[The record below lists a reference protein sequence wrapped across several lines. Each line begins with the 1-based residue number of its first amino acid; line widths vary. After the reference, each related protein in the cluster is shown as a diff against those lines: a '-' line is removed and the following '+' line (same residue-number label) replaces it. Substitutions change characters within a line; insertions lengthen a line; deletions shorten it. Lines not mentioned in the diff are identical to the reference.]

1 MNNNLTLPQPAETFI
16 PHRLPMR
23 LVDTLVSF
31 EGASGVIEAIP
42 TVDSVLVD
50 ADGFLDPAALVELLA
65 QGYAVI
71 KGYADLQQGNEIS
84 EGYLVGIRKLQISGR
99 ARRGDRL
106 IINIRTIG
114 SFEGFAVAE
123 GDVVHGDEIIA
134 NGSVKLWIV
143 DAGRTA

>member
-1 MNNNLTLPQPAETFI
+1 MNNNLTLPQPAEKFI

-31 EGASGVIEAIP
+31 EDASGVIEARP
-42 TVDSVLVD
+42 TAGSVLVD
-50 ADGFLDPAALVELLA
+50 ADGFLDAAALVELLA

-71 KGYADLQQGNEIS
+71 KGYADVQQGEEIS
-84 EGYLVGIRKLQISGR
+84 KGYLVGIRKLHISGR

-106 IINIRTIG
+106 IIQIRTIG

-123 GDVVHGDEIIA
+123 GEVVRDDEIIA
-134 NGSVKLWIV
+134 NGSIKLWIV